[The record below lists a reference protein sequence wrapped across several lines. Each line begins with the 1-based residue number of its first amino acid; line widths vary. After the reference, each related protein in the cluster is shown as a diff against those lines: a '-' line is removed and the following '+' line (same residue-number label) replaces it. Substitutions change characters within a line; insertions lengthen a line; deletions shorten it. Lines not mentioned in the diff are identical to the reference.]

1 MNIKD
6 IIGTIEPSDIAKAEQ
21 QVLII
26 MENEH
31 QDTRFNML
39 AFSE

>member
-1 MNIKD
+1 MNIEN
-6 IIGTIEPSDIAKAEQ
+6 IIAAIAPSDIAKAEQ
-21 QVLII
+21 QVLI

-31 QDTRFNML
+31 QDAKFNML